1 MSNQIAKVPELLSL
15 DGLRVLKTIF
25 HSDEKKAGVLLAG
38 ENLDHP
44 NPGKAIVR
52 VYLIDLI
59 DGLHEVVKELESF
72 VFETGEDAIEFSA
85 KLPTFNAVDLIL
97 FLNQKN
103 TSYAI

>member
-15 DGLRVLKTIF
+15 DGLKVLKTVF
-25 HSDEKKAGVLLAG
+25 HSDEKKMGILLAG
-38 ENLDHP
+38 ENLDHS
-44 NPGKAIVR
+44 NSSKAIVR

-59 DGLHEVVKELESF
+59 DGHHEVVKELESF
-72 VFETGEDAIEFSA
+72 AFDKKEDAIEFST
-85 KLPTFNAVDLIL
+85 KLSTFNAIDLIL